1 MPYADQTQLIAD
13 YIPDA
18 KSAAEIA
25 AVGRIL
31 ASVSA
36 FVDTY
41 CDRASGYF
49 NPAGGSATDK
59 RVRGEGHRFLR
70 LPVHVFG
77 SIAAVKILG
86 SVVDPANY
94 YESDRNGW
102 LYREEG
108 SWPIDF
114 GLGNQNTWECD
125 RVYVVTAR
133 WGYAATPLDLQEAVR
148 QTVAAIWE
156 KQKGVL
162 GEVTP
167 EGFVVERTMPLF
179 AREVL
184 NSYKARPFEI

>member
-1 MPYADQTQLIAD
+1 MPYADATQLIAD

-41 CDRASGYF
+41 CRRESGYF
-49 NPAGGSATDK
+49 TAASVSASDK
-59 RVRGEGHRFLR
+59 RIRGMGERFLQ

-77 SIAAVKILG
+77 SITAVEVYGTAI
-86 SVVDPANY
+86 DTANY

-102 LYREEG
+102 LYTENTASNLIEG
-108 SWPIDF
+108 F
-114 GLGNQNTWECD
+114 GRYDLFEDGEIYT
-125 RVYVVTAR
+125 VTAR
-133 WGYAATPLDLQEAVR
+133 WGYESTPADIAEAVR
-148 QTVAAIWE
+148 LTTKAVWE
-156 KQKGVL
+156 SQKGVL

-167 EGFVVERTMPLF
+167 DGFVVERALPLF

-184 NSYKARPFEI
+184 DNYRRREFEV